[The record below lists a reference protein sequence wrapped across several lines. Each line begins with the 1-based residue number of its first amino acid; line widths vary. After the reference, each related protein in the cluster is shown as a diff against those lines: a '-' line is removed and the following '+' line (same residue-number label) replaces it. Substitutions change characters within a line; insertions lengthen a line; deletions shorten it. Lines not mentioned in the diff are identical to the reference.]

1 MTLLLVII
9 ITVPLIRS
17 TWVFLFV
24 DRLFY
29 PDAPFHVVN
38 RSCRSLDCPPIMSCF
53 LRLESCQ
60 SPPSRRYYS
69 ASFFP
74 SSTGSSHPS
83 MLLCPLPCGP
93 VVLTLATSIHSFHP
107 VRHPLSLCFSCV
119 PVSLSLSSSS
129 SLLPLLLLNYFPAP
143 PSRFCT
149 CFISFSY
156 HRYLLFFFFSL
167 VLVTAFPSLAYFFFL
182 LGAFLF
188 HRFHVSL
195 FFF

>member
-156 HRYLLFFFFSL
+156 HRYLLFFFF
-167 VLVTAFPSLAYFFFL
+167 
-182 LGAFLF
+182 
-188 HRFHVSL
+188 RWCW
-195 FFF
+195 